1 MRDHTTKIQYS
12 IILVCKLSENVS
24 VKRYFLMFF
33 VADQMQ
39 AEGTESVHEFR
50 SQGFVRRVQSSDRQR

>member
-12 IILVCKLSENVS
+12 IILVCKLSENVY

-39 AEGTESVHEFR
+39 AE
-50 SQGFVRRVQSSDRQR
+50 